1 MSEKIK
7 ILDPAFEYANE
18 YVLENTRSPGL
29 GDISTG
35 WCDFWAIVV
44 MRRAT
49 FVEVREWQRHIGSW
63 CSTRSPMTPTLRKKG
78 LPHSSEFSHVRTARE
93 AQVLR

>member
-18 YVLENTRSPGL
+18 YVLENTRRPGL

-35 WCDFWAIVV
+35 WRDIWAIAL
-44 MRRAT
+44 MRKAS
-49 FVEVREWQRHIGSW
+49 FVEVREWQR
-63 CSTRSPMTPTLRKKG
+63 PL
-78 LPHSSEFSHVRTARE
+78 VRGVRRGPYDSDTTKE
-93 AQVLR
+93 AFAPFE